1 MLLFIVTSD
10 WGEVVVHNAGINYKV
25 VKDLYCEHGAWIRKL
40 RMDSWV
46 HARLLFP
53 DLQAGW
59 DRAWLELDNGVGS
72 GEMPALKVLRS
83 HDMLNQAVGD
93 IVAEFRCF

>member
-1 MLLFIVTSD
+1 MLDCFFRICKL
-10 WGEVVVHNAGINYKV
+10 AG
-25 VKDLYCEHGAWIRKL
+25 
-40 RMDSWV
+40 
-46 HARLLFP
+46 
-53 DLQAGW
+53 
-59 DRAWLELDNGVGS
+59 DRAWLELDNGVGL

>member
-1 MLLFIVTSD
+1 MRKMLLFIVTSD
-10 WGEVVVHNAGINYKV
+10 WGEVVVHNAGINYEV
-25 VKDLYCEHGAWIRKL
+25 VKDLYCEHGTWFRKL

-59 DRAWLELDNGVGS
+59 GSSLAGIGQWSWLGRNASFEGFTL
-72 GEMPALKVLRS
+72 P
-83 HDMLNQAVGD
+83 
-93 IVAEFRCF
+93 